1 MKKWEDIVFQTNVG
15 EKLIF
20 TFPRDRAI
28 NEEIN
33 V

>member
-1 MKKWEDIVFQTNVG
+1 MKWEDTVFQTNVG

-20 TFPRDRAI
+20 TFPRDGAM
-28 NEEIN
+28 NEERN